1 MRLPG
6 LNRIY
11 LTGSSVSVNGSL
23 ADQFSLKQGVP
34 QGSCLWAPCFSLST
48 CANCFRSLNTTS
60 HKSTVLRTIHSC
72 MYHSALI
79 DLRMLILPSS
89 P

>member
-34 QGSCLWAPCFSLST
+34 QGSCSWALAFHYLH
-48 CANCFRSLNTTS
+48 AQ
-60 HKSTVLRTIHSC
+60 TVLDR
-72 MYHSALI
+72 
-79 DLRMLILPSS
+79 
-89 P
+89 